1 MKTCKLVAAIAALVL
16 AAALAPEAAS
26 ARGMSVNTG
35 KPINQIRGLLGT
47 NTNQQ
52 GALIIVPPPPPPV
65 IPATARPK
73 MRNSPRPM

>member
-1 MKTCKLVAAIAALVL
+1 MKTRKLAAAAALVL

-35 KPINQIRGLLGT
+35 KPINQIQGLLGT

-52 GALIIVPPPPPPV
+52 GALIIVPPPPRPV